1 MDPISTALTAAWLDA
16 VRRVQSDRVQHLE
29 EVMPQSQ
36 PGHDE
41 RTLTDVIASGLES
54 GGAAPQASPENQ
66 TADGDTDNDR
76 NPFPKRVL
84 DVLV

>member
-36 PGHDE
+36 PSRAD

-54 GGAAPQASPENQ
+54 GGAAPPTVGEDEKDEKIGARPSV
-66 TADGDTDNDR
+66 
-76 NPFPKRVL
+76 RVL

>member
-1 MDPISTALTAAWLDA
+1 MDPVSTALTAAWLDA

-36 PGHDE
+36 PTRGE

-54 GGAAPQASPENQ
+54 GGAAPLTPGEAESDEEHHSN
-66 TADGDTDNDR
+66 
-76 NPFPKRVL
+76 FPKRVL
-84 DVLV
+84 DVMV